1 MISAACS
8 FLQSIAETLVGG
20 ALLATVFFLVR
31 EKCFPLPE
39 IEGRWFIETET
50 IESKF
55 NPYKGMILIH
65 EAMLWREGNAI
76 KGTAEKIHENSGGKQ
91 SDYDGAR
98 RTRSL
103 VGGFVEKR
111 YFGADRVCLHLTE
124 TGKERESS
132 TIFKLTCKTGFSM
145 SGTFIAT
152 AGSSSGR
159 AHIRRERG
167 AIISSQ
173 NSGLKT
179 ASHGSDPEILWW
191 FRCLCWVGPW
201 KGNDD
206 DGQRGETVD
215 RLEGAITHST

>member
-1 MISAACS
+1 MISAVCS
-8 FLQSIAETLVGG
+8 FLQSIAETFVGG
-20 ALLATVFFLVR
+20 TLLATVFFLVR

-76 KGTAEKIHENSGGKQ
+76 KGTAEKIHENSERKQ
-91 SDYDGAR
+91 GDYIGAN

-111 YFGADRVCLHLTE
+111 YFGPNRVCLHLTE
-124 TGKERESS
+124 AGKERESS
-132 TIFKLTCKTGFSM
+132 TIFNLTCKTNWRARKTGFSM

-152 AGSSSGR
+152 AGSSSGK
-159 AHIRRERG
+159 AHVRRENR
-167 AIISSQ
+167 
-173 NSGLKT
+173 
-179 ASHGSDPEILWW
+179 
-191 FRCLCWVGPW
+191 
-201 KGNDD
+201 
-206 DGQRGETVD
+206 
-215 RLEGAITHST
+215 ITRPRP